1 METQESSSKELK
13 LSTNIKDNMNYI
25 NSMFNNCPDII
36 RKKVIIADSKE
47 GYFIYPKAL
56 INIDVLQRDF
66 IKPILAMSLEELYDD
81 DLVNKLSLSEAGYR
95 YELNTIVSEI
105 TDGNIVFIFDG
116 SNKAISYN
124 LRTFES
130 RPITEPVV
138 EKNNRG
144 PHEGFVETL
153 DINISIL
160 RRKIKNHRLKFR
172 NMKVGAA
179 SNNQVAIGY
188 IEGIANPKLID
199 DLYEKIISI
208 DTDGLISLGPLEQLM
223 KDNQYSPFPLY
234 IATERP
240 DKVMA
245 GLFEG
250 QLVILLDG
258 SPVVLLAPVSF
269 FAFFQA
275 LDDYTSNWLFGTFS
289 RIMRLVAGVIAVFLP
304 AIYIMITSYHYYVV
318 PLNLLIPLAESRAK
332 VPFPPIVEA
341 LLMEFT
347 IEMIRESAVRLP
359 TYIGGSVGIVGGLVI
374 GQAAVQ
380 AQLVSSLFVIIVA
393 VTAIASY
400 LIPSHD
406 MGTALRVIRFVLM
419 ILAAG
424 FGICGVTFFIS
435 LLFAHLVKMESLGQ
449 PYFQP
454 MVPTKLKELKDTII
468 RVPTIFLKQRPDI
481 AKPLDRIRGK
491 NK

>member
-1 METQESSSKELK
+1 MKIA
-13 LSTNIKDNMNYI
+13 TNIKDNMDYI
-25 NSMFNNCPDII
+25 NSKFTNCPDII
-36 RKKVIIADSKE
+36 RKKVVIADSKE
-47 GYFIYPKAL
+47 GYFIYAKAL

-66 IKPILAMSLEELYDD
+66 IKPILAMSLDELYDD
-81 DLVNKLSLSEAGYR
+81 DLINKLSLAEAGYR
-95 YELNTIVSEI
+95 FELNTVVREI

-116 SNKAISYN
+116 SDKAIAYN

-130 RPITEPVV
+130 RAITEPVV

-160 RRKIKNHRLKFR
+160 RRIVKNHSLKFR
-172 NMKVGAA
+172 NLRIGAT
-179 SNNQVAIGY
+179 SNQQVVIGY
-188 IEGIANPKLID
+188 IEGIANEKMVD
-199 DLYEKIISI
+199 DLYQRIKSV
-208 DTDGLISLGPLEQLM
+208 DTDNLIGTGTLEQLM
-223 KDNQYSPFPLY
+223 KDKQISPFPLY

-240 DKVMA
+240 DKAIA
-245 GLFEG
+245 GLLEG
-250 QLVILLDG
+250 QLVIILDG
-258 SPVVLLAPVSF
+258 TPVALLAPVSF
-269 FAFFQA
+269 FSFFQA
-275 LDDYTSNWLFGTFS
+275 LDDYTSNWIFGTFS
-289 RIMRLVAGVIAVFLP
+289 RIMRLIAGLIAVFLP
-304 AIYIMITSYHYYVV
+304 AIYIMVTSYHYYVV
-318 PLNLLIPLAESRAK
+318 PLNLLIPLAESRAR

-406 MGTALRVIRFVLM
+406 MGIALRVIRFILM
-419 ILAAG
+419 TLAAV

-435 LLFAHLVKMESLGQ
+435 MLFAHLVRLESLGQ

-454 MVPTKLKELKDTII
+454 LTPIKFKDLKDTII
-468 RVPTIFLKQRPDI
+468 RVPTTFLKQRPDI